1 MGDWLE
7 ESMNKPKPKKQTSRK
22 LTEEQRAA
30 VDAAKDRTANMLK
43 GIRATTNAAKTLED
57 IRRDAPVDFARME
70 RTARADVRSAKD
82 KSVMDAS
89 EAYEAGLMREMKT
102 SGASEAAG
110 AAAASVA
117 KKAGATRGMQN
128 MASKKAK
135 EVARDVAERR
145 PQSTSGITADQL
157 RRMTEGISPIISPLT
172 APIQAAEKALGLMSP
187 RFGAKKVSGYMS
199 KGALDQAKRQA
210 MGGMSEEQKKFQIML
225 DAVRRAQQPKGE

>member
-1 MGDWLE
+1 M
-7 ESMNKPKPKKQTSRK
+7 
-22 LTEEQRAA
+22 A
-30 VDAAKDRTANMLK
+30 
-43 GIRATTNAAKTLED
+43 D
-57 IRRDAPVDFARME
+57 I
-70 RTARADVRSAKD
+70 RSAKD
-82 KSVMDAS
+82 KAIMDAS

-110 AAAASVA
+110 AAAASMA

-128 MASKKAK
+128 MASQKAK
-135 EVARDVAERR
+135 RVARDVAEKR

-199 KGALDQAKRQA
+199 KGALDQAERQA
-210 MGGMSEEQKKFQIML
+210 MGGMSDEQKKFQIML
-225 DAVRRAQQPKGE
+225 DAVKKAQRPRGE